1 MISVYQKGKEVNCS
15 GKFLYENIVQAIS
28 FTVIKSEELRRLST
42 LNSELMKYFNK
53 ILLEKRIINIQERFV
68 MIKTVMDQFE
78 GIQELSR

>member
-15 GKFLYENIVQAIS
+15 GKNLYENILQAIL
-28 FTVIKSEELRRLST
+28 FTVVKIKVLRRLST
-42 LNSELMKYFNK
+42 LDSEKKEYLHK
-53 ILLEKRIINIQERFV
+53 ILLEKRNIKIKECFV